1 MAMTFRH
8 HWRKYTLKS
17 SNLSVYLYILISLTV
32 YFNIFNQ
39 LSGLLVETGLFLLIL
54 SALSKVLCLSYL
66 LNFIID
72 FNLVMPL
79 HVSTTSS
86 LRNRMMQ
93 TKRNPFGLLFVSNS
107 GETRLPYYFANEI
120 CRKIINIYWPM
131 CRKNIRPKKEATL
144 HIAL

>member
-1 MAMTFRH
+1 MTFRH

-17 SNLSVYLYILISLTV
+17 SNLPVYLYILISLTV

-39 LSGLLVETGLFLLIL
+39 LSGLFVETGLFLLIL

-72 FNLVMPL
+72 FNSVMPL

-86 LRNRMMQ
+86 SRNRMMQ
-93 TKRNPFGLLFVSNS
+93 TKRNYCLFQIAVKHDF
-107 GETRLPYYFANEI
+107 L
-120 CRKIINIYWPM
+120 IISQM
-131 CRKNIRPKKEATL
+131 RSAGKL
-144 HIAL
+144 